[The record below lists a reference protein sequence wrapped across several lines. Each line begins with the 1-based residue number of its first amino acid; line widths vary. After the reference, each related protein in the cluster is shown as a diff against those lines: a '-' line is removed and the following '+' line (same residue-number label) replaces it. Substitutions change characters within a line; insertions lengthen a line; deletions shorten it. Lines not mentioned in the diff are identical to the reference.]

1 MATII
6 VVGSIA
12 QDDIVE
18 LVEPLRRGAHVE
30 GHGTGIR
37 LGGGGPNTA
46 VPLAAAGHRVAVLAA
61 VGDDAAGAGL
71 TAELA
76 AGGVDTSLVR
86 TLESGAT
93 TRSIVMLEAEGERTI
108 VNLQRAA
115 EDAPP
120 ARLLEAPADWVYVR
134 SRALDLADL
143 MRAKAASARIV
154 AHIPPV
160 VAGSRP
166 AHVLVGSESDLD
178 ADVLADP
185 FAAGRRIAGSLLE
198 WVVITR
204 GPRGATAFDA
214 DGGIERSAP
223 RVEPVDTT
231 GAGDSFVAGLLHA
244 LASGSAMEAAL
255 ETGIAWGAESVKWQG
270 SRLPA
275 GAVAGLV
282 SG

>member
-1 MATII
+1 MAKILVI
-6 VVGSIA
+6 GSIA
-12 QDDIVE
+12 QDDVVE
-18 LVEPLRRGAHVE
+18 LGEPLRRGAHVE

-46 VPLAAAGHRVAVLAA
+46 VPMAAAGHRVSVIAA
-61 VGDDAAGAGL
+61 VGDDTAGAWL

-86 TLESGAT
+86 ILESGAT
-93 TRSIVMLEAEGERTI
+93 TRSIVMLEAGGERTI

-115 EDAPP
+115 EAAPP
-120 ARLLEAPADWVYVR
+120 ARLVEAPADWVYVR
-134 SRALDLADL
+134 SRATDLSGL
-143 MRAKAASARIV
+143 MCTKAASARIV

-160 VAGSRP
+160 TAGSRP

-185 FAAGRRIAGSLLE
+185 FAAGRRIAGDLLE

-204 GPRGATAFDA
+204 GPRGAVAYDA
-214 DGGIERSAP
+214 SGAVERGAP
-223 RVEPVDTT
+223 RVDPVDTT

-244 LASGSAMEAAL
+244 LASGGVLPAAL
-255 ETGIAWGAESVKWQG
+255 ETAIAWGSESVKWEG

-275 GAVAGLV
+275 EAVARLV
-282 SG
+282 AH